1 MALPACVIC
10 GPWPE
15 SERALMRRF
24 LCTAIPITETVCD
37 KCIEAFFVY
46 MGEERDKRTRWDFS
60 APNHCRRP
68 MKPRRH

>member
-1 MALPACVIC
+1 MCDCVLC

-24 LCTAIPITETVCD
+24 LCTAIPLSATVCD

-46 MGEERDKRTRWDFS
+46 MAEERTKPTSWDFS
-60 APNHCRRP
+60 EPHHRRP
-68 MKPRRH
+68 LKPKRH